1 MPRIEPALVPVV
13 SDLAR
18 GLRELGIPFGVVGA
32 LVPELLLDA
41 RPARMTND
49 ADVAV
54 VVASLD
60 DFESLKDRLADY
72 GFARTRL
79 LHRMQHRSGGLV
91 DLLPFS
97 ESIAPEGRLQLQEGF
112 VLNMA
117 GFRHVVSNAV
127 ATAIDDGPTL
137 PLAPLALYVPL
148 KLVAFDDRK
157 APKDLAGVFHC
168 LEHYL
173 EDDERRFG
181 AEHEGE
187 GVPYEYTG
195 AYLLGVD
202 GRPFL
207 DPQLAGS
214 VVKVLD
220 RFADPDAD
228 AVGLVARERG
238 RILPTDDE
246 RAIIFDHFRWYR
258 FGAGL

>member
-1 MPRIEPALVPVV
+1 MPRIEPALVPVLR
-13 SDLAR
+13 DLAR
-18 GLRELGIPFGVVGA
+18 GLQEINVPFGVVGA
-32 LVPELLLDA
+32 LVPELLLHA

-54 VVASLD
+54 VVASLA
-60 DFESLKDRLADY
+60 DFELLKDRLADY

-79 LHRMQHRSGGLV
+79 PHRMQHRSGGRV

-97 ESIAPEGRLQLQEGF
+97 ESIAPGGRLQLQEGL

-117 GFRHVVSNAV
+117 GFRHVVPNAV
-127 ATAIDDGPTL
+127 ATTVDDGPTL

-173 EDDERRFG
+173 EDDQRRYG

-187 GVPYEYTG
+187 GVPYEHTG

-207 DPQLAGS
+207 DAQLAGT
-214 VVKVLD
+214 VAEVLE
-220 RFADPDAD
+220 RFSDAD
-228 AVGLVARERG
+228 TDVVGLIARERG
-238 RILPTDDE
+238 RMPPTDEE
-246 RAIIFDHFRWYR
+246 RAIIFGHFRWYR
-258 FGAGL
+258 LGAGL

>member
-1 MPRIEPALVPVV
+1 
-13 SDLAR
+13 
-18 GLRELGIPFGVVGA
+18 
-32 LVPELLLDA
+32 
-41 RPARMTND
+41 MTND
-49 ADVAV
+49 ADFAV
-54 VVASLD
+54 VMASLD

-79 LHRMQHRSGGLV
+79 PHRMRHRSGGLV
-91 DLLPFS
+91 DMLPFS
-97 ESIAPEGRLQLQEGF
+97 DSIAPGGRLELQEGL

-137 PLAPLALYVPL
+137 PLAPLPLYALL

-173 EDDERRFG
+173 EDDERRYG

-195 AYLLGVD
+195 AYLLGMD

-207 DPQLAGS
+207 DAHVAGT

-220 RFADPDAD
+220 RFADADAD
-228 AVGLVARERG
+228 VVDLVARERG
-238 RILPTDDE
+238 RILPTDE
-246 RAIIFDHFRWYR
+246 EVAIIFEHFRWYR
-258 FGAGL
+258 RGTHL

>member
-13 SDLAR
+13 GDLAR
-18 GLRELGIPFGVVGA
+18 GLRELGVPFAVVGA

-54 VVASLD
+54 VMASLD
-60 DFESLKDRLADY
+60 DFESLKERLAGY
-72 GFARTRL
+72 GFARTGL
-79 LHRMQHRSGGLV
+79 PHRMQHRSGGLV

-97 ESIAPEGRLQLQEGF
+97 ESIAPEGRLQLREGF

-117 GFRHVVSNAV
+117 GFRYVVPNAV
-127 ATAIDDGPTL
+127 VTAIDDGPTL
-137 PLAPLALYVPL
+137 PLAPLALYALL

-173 EDDERRFG
+173 EEDERRYG
-181 AEHEGE
+181 AEHDGE

-207 DPQLAGS
+207 DAQLART

-228 AVGLVARERG
+228 VVGLVARERG
-238 RILPTDDE
+238 RIPPTDEE
-246 RAIIFDHFRWYR
+246 RAIIFDHFHWYR
-258 FGAGL
+258 RAAGL

>member
-18 GLRELGIPFGVVGA
+18 GLRELCVPFGVVGA

-49 ADVAV
+49 VDVVV
-54 VVASLD
+54 VVASLA
-60 DFESLKDRLADY
+60 DFESLKDGLADY

-79 LHRMQHRSGGLV
+79 PHRMQHRSGGLV
-91 DLLPFS
+91 DILPLS
-97 ESIAPEGRLQLQEGF
+97 ESIAAEGRLQLQEGF

-117 GFRHVVSNAV
+117 GFSHVVPNAV
-127 ATAIDDGPTL
+127 TTTIDDGPTL
-137 PLAPLALYVPL
+137 PLAPLALYVLL

-157 APKDLAGVFHC
+157 APKDLAGVLHC

-173 EDDERRFG
+173 EDDERRYG
-181 AEHEGE
+181 AEHNGE

-207 DPQLAGS
+207 DAELAGT
-214 VVKVLD
+214 VVKVLH
-220 RFADPDAD
+220 RFSDAD
-228 AVGLVARERG
+228 TDVVDLVARERG
-238 RILPTDDE
+238 RILPTDEE
-246 RAIIFDHFRWYR
+246 RATIFEHFRWYGL
-258 FGAGL
+258 GAGL

>member
-1 MPRIEPALVPVV
+1 M
-13 SDLAR
+13 
-18 GLRELGIPFGVVGA
+18 
-32 LVPELLLDA
+32 
-41 RPARMTND
+41 
-49 ADVAV
+49 
-54 VVASLD
+54 ASLD
-60 DFESLKDRLADY
+60 DFESLKDRLAEY

-79 LHRMQHRSGGLV
+79 PHRMQHRSGGLV

-97 ESIAPEGRLQLQEGF
+97 ESIAPRGRLQLQEGF

-127 ATAIDDGPTL
+127 ATAIDGGPTL
-137 PLAPLALYVPL
+137 PLAPLALYALL

-173 EDDERRFG
+173 EEDERRYG
-181 AEHEGE
+181 AEHDGE

-207 DPQLAGS
+207 DAQLAGT

-220 RFADPDAD
+220 RFAGPDAD
-228 AVGLVARERG
+228 VVGLVARERG
-238 RILPTDDE
+238 RTPPTDEE
-246 RAIIFDHFRWYR
+246 RAIIFEHFHWYR
-258 FGAGL
+258 RAAGL

>member
-1 MPRIEPALVPVV
+1 MPRIEPALVPVIG
-13 SDLAR
+13 DLAR
-18 GLRELGIPFGVVGA
+18 GLRELSVPFGVVGA

-49 ADVAV
+49 VDVAV
-54 VVASLD
+54 VMASLD
-60 DFESLKDRLADY
+60 DFESLKDRLAEY
-72 GFARTRL
+72 AFARTRL
-79 LHRMQHRSGGLV
+79 PHRMRHRSGGLV

-97 ESIAPEGRLQLQEGF
+97 ESIAPEGRLQLQEDL

-127 ATAIDDGPTL
+127 ATVIDDGPTL
-137 PLAPLALYVPL
+137 PLAPLALYALL

-157 APKDLAGVFHC
+157 APKDLAGVLHC

-173 EDDERRFG
+173 EGDERRYG
-181 AEHEGE
+181 VEYDGE

-207 DPQLAGS
+207 DPQLAGT
-214 VVKVLD
+214 VVEVLG
-220 RFADPDAD
+220 RFAAPDAD
-228 AVGLVARERG
+228 VVGLVARERG
-238 RILPTDDE
+238 RIPPTDEE
-246 RAIIFDHFRWYR
+246 RAIIFEHFRWYR
-258 FGAGL
+258 RAAGL